1 MTDTY
6 LRSLGFAPTARPTR
20 ASRAAFGHSWR
31 YQFDHVATDGT
42 PLFLEHALGIDH
54 CRLSAVE
61 APLTATDVFAT
72 IGLHDRPALAAAM
85 QAFFVAHQGMGQTVT
100 SLAPSIFVPFRR
112 KP

>member
-6 LRSLGFAPTARPTR
+6 LRSLGFAPTIRATR
-20 ASRAAFGHSWR
+20 TSRAAFGQSWR

-42 PLFLEHALGIDH
+42 PLFLEHALGIDS

-61 APLTATDVFAT
+61 APLAATDIFAT
-72 IGLHDRPALAAAM
+72 VGLHDRPALAVAM
-85 QAFFVAHQGMGQTVT
+85 SAFFQAHQGMGPA
-100 SLAPSIFVPFRR
+100 LIPAAPTGLRPFHR

>member
-6 LRSLGFAPTARPTR
+6 LRSLGFAPTVRATR
-20 ASRAAFGHSWR
+20 TSRAAFEQSWR

-42 PLFLEHALGIDH
+42 PLFVEHALGIDN

-61 APLTATDVFAT
+61 APLATADIFAT
-72 IGLHDRPALAAAM
+72 VGLHDRPALVAAID
-85 QAFFVAHQGMGQTVT
+85 AFFLAHQGIG
-100 SLAPSIFVPFRR
+100 SGLAPIAPAGFGPFHR